1 MLKLLA
7 EETGQSIYKTK
18 LLYKHDP
25 LNKTNFH
32 KYIDNVESILVVV
45 QTKSAIVGG
54 FYAGQVGE
62 KEPIKGN
69 AFLFSIEE
77 Q

>member
-1 MLKLLA
+1 MLA
-7 EETGQSIYKTK
+7 EETGQRIVKTK

-25 LNKTNFH
+25 LNKASFH

-45 QTKSAIVGG
+45 QTKNAIVGG

-62 KEPIKGN
+62 KEKIKGN